1 MNDFEHMII
10 AQQKY
15 VKACGIW
22 RKVLEELSAMAQL
35 NPSMPKL
42 VITRG
47 DHRAAYP
54 FADVMVYCHFT
65 YANPHGVIHF
75 GYSQKDAQGVEI
87 DTLTSTAFFTQN
99 GFVTTSVDEEQ
110 PGLHITN
117 EIDLQEFMFARFR
130 SALDKRFKDV
140 LAAPVAGD

>member
-1 MNDFEHMII
+1 MNDFGNMLI

-15 VKACGIW
+15 VKACGMW
-22 RKVLEELSAMAQL
+22 RKVLEELLAMEQL

-42 VITRG
+42 VVTRG
-47 DHRAAYP
+47 DHRASYP

-65 YANPHGVIHF
+65 YTNPHGVMLF
-75 GYSQKDAQGVEI
+75 GYSQKDAQGVDI
-87 DTLTSTAFFTQN
+87 DTLTSIAFFDQN
-99 GFVTTSVDEEQ
+99 GYVKTSVDEAQ
-110 PGLHITN
+110 LGLHITN

-140 LAAPVAGD
+140 LAAPIADD